1 MITKVCKSFR
11 QESRELT
18 KMRIADTVERED
30 IFTQRQEIIDW
41 LMGGDP
47 AIRWQVMRD
56 LLDEDE
62 IPITTE
68 RNKIA
73 DIGWGAQFLSYQEPS
88 GLWGGGI
95 YSPKWISTTYTM
107 QTLRRLGLSPENG
120 QARKGCQLL
129 LDQGFFQDGGI
140 NYAKS
145 HKQSEACI
153 TGMVLSILAYF
164 QYHDPRV
171 DELVNHLLQRQMVD
185 WGWNCQDYQ
194 GDAHSSFHTTIA
206 VLEGLHEYQKMGKG
220 LSMDVESSQMRGHEF
235 LLQHRLFRSDRTGEI
250 VNDRMLRMAFPPRWF
265 YDFLRALDYFQDY
278 FAWRSIQDFEFS
290 DPESEGLFNKH
301 AIDGRFSDG
310 IELLKKKRK
319 SEGKWNMM
327 RGPSGRIY
335 FEMERA
341 GKPSRWNTLRGLR
354 ILKWWDGES

>member
-1 MITKVCKSFR
+1 
-11 QESRELT
+11 
-18 KMRIADTVERED
+18 MRIASVVEQED

-41 LMGGDP
+41 LMDGDP

-62 IPITTE
+62 SL
-68 RNKIA
+68 IA
-73 DIGWGAQFLSYQEPS
+73 DERERVSQSGWGALYLSFQEPG

-107 QTLRRLGLSPENG
+107 QSLRRLGLSPKNA

-129 LDQGFFQDGGI
+129 LERGFYQDGGI

-145 HKQSEACI
+145 HYQSEACI
-153 TGMVLSILAYF
+153 TGMVLSLLAYF
-164 QYHDPRV
+164 QYRDPRMN
-171 DELVNHLLQRQMVD
+171 DLVNHLLRRQMAD
-185 WGWNCQDYQ
+185 WGWNCQDYR
-194 GDAHSSFHTTIA
+194 GDNHSSFHTTIS
-206 VLEGLHEYQKMGKG
+206 VLEGLHEFQMMGKE
-220 LSMDVESSQMRGHEF
+220 LNMEVESARLRGHEF
-235 LLQHRLFRSDRTGEI
+235 LLKHRLFRSDRTGNI
-250 VNDRMLRMAFPPRWF
+250 VNDRMLRMPFPPRWF

-278 FAWRSIQDFEFS
+278 FTWRSSQDFEFS
-290 DPESEGLFNKH
+290 DPVTENLFKKH
-301 AIDGRFSDG
+301 DRDERFSDG

-319 SEGKWNMM
+319 PDGKWIMM
-327 RGPSGRIY
+327 RGPSGRTY

-354 ILKWWDGES
+354 ILRWWEGES